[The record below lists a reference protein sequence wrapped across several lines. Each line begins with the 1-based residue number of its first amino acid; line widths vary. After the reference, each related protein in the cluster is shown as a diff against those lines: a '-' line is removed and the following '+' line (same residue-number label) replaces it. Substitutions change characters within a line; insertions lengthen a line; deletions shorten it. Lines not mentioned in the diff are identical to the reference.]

1 MALSSL
7 VEFVILVVK
16 NPCYQQ
22 DDASSSI
29 QEISISASEIASW
42 DMSEILSYGSVKVRA
57 HRTRLIQE
65 SSYFH
70 GLLSGSFSESGLDH
84 ISVEWNL
91 ESFLNLLMCL
101 YGYDIEITSSS
112 FLPLFESALY
122 FGVEKLLSICK
133 NWLSVLA
140 SSNDNALPKV
150 ELSDLIQIWSF
161 GLEHAG
167 EFVPDLCVAYLAKNF
182 VCTTHSSHISFLVAL
197 GCARV
202 LHSMICRM
210 YDRKL

>member
-1 MALSSL
+1 
-7 VEFVILVVK
+7 
-16 NPCYQQ
+16 
-22 DDASSSI
+22 
-29 QEISISASEIASW
+29 
-42 DMSEILSYGSVKVRA
+42 
-57 HRTRLIQE
+57 
-65 SSYFH
+65 
-70 GLLSGSFSESGLDH
+70 
-84 ISVEWNL
+84 
-91 ESFLNLLMCL
+91 
-101 YGYDIEITSSS
+101 
-112 FLPLFESALY
+112 
-122 FGVEKLLSICK
+122 
-133 NWLSVLA
+133 VLA